1 MGCKLTTTS
10 GFCMPFDETGLHNE
24 TSQPLLVLKSFCL
37 MFLHSDYMQFSSK
50 LIQFCRSHK
59 LYRLLAQPD
68 RFILLEE
75 LRADKEM
82 NCKMSYQCRDV
93 DTTNKS
99 EVRRGDETLQMHV
112 QWAKTPMKKLND
124 LKKWLPV
131 VMATTSNCYCYHI
144 RLTSSNQ
151 TLSID
156 HKKKRKSWIF
166 ISLTW
171 LFTYRLYDCRPS

>member
-82 NCKMSYQCRDV
+82 NCKMSYQCWML
-93 DTTNKS
+93 
-99 EVRRGDETLQMHV
+99 TLPTKVKWEGMMRHYRCMSNEQRP
-112 QWAKTPMKKLND
+112 QWRNLMTWKND
-124 LKKWLPV
+124 YPLSWQRPLT
-131 VMATTSNCYCYHI
+131 ATAIT
-144 RLTSSNQ
+144 
-151 TLSID
+151 
-156 HKKKRKSWIF
+156 
-166 ISLTW
+166 
-171 LFTYRLYDCRPS
+171 